1 MNFDELFSAPN
12 QEPISASD
20 DEYFDALGFA
30 PDEDNDFSDLKALF
44 KTARLHGVTPE
55 LLREFVEKQ
64 DEPSVHFSDPRAT
77 LNMIQ
82 MESFFNAALEHQF
95 AEVNANQCD
104 DLTYTPVIII
114 RSNEC
119 VSFEGASLIGFQKCL
134 ERTRGLSISAM
145 EDGTFEIEMEVK
157 VKSNPNEKP
166 QRTFPEPTFYDDVN
180 EAVKQKQA
188 QGKAKWYTEVVDETV
203 DVLCA
208 HLDKVFEFNYTDEV
222 TVSVEDDEPHLTVFV
237 KMAAYDTVENIAHW
251 LCAMDYLS
259 HLSFSYEDEEF
270 VIGFTV

>member
-1 MNFDELFSAPN
+1 MDFDELFSSSS
-12 QEPISASD
+12 QEPFSAD
-20 DEYFDALGFA
+20 DNEYFDALGFA
-30 PDEDNDFSDLKALF
+30 PDEDDDFSDLKALF
-44 KTARLHGVTPE
+44 QVARLHVVTPE
-55 LLREFVEKQ
+55 ALRGFVEKQ

-104 DLTYTPVIII
+104 ERSFTPVITI

-119 VSFEGASLIGFQKCL
+119 VSFKGASLIGFQKCL
-134 ERTRGLSISAM
+134 ERTRGLSISAINDDM
-145 EDGTFEIEMEVK
+145 FEIEIEVK

-166 QRTFPEPTFYDDVN
+166 RRTFPEPTFYN
-180 EAVKQKQA
+180 EVSAAVQQKQQ
-188 QGKAKWYTEVVDETV
+188 QGKAKWYAEVIDEAV

-208 HLDKVFEFNYTDEV
+208 HLDKVFEFNYPDEV
-222 TVSVEDDEPHLTVFV
+222 EVSVEDDEPHLTVFV
-237 KMAAYDTVENIAHW
+237 RMAAYDTIENIAHW
-251 LCAMDYLS
+251 LCVIEYLS
-259 HLSFSYEDEEF
+259 QISFSYENEEF